1 MLRQTLCEAVGLRIP
16 QPFIQSRRLTRP
28 LAVASLRFAGADIN
42 FMYNNDRNYVSVGGW
57 MLMML
62 VTAIPV
68 VGQIMVIVW
77 AFAGDNESRKNY
89 FRAILVFF
97 VLFIGL
103 FVFLAMLGSAP
114 AILKQLEA
122 LTRKG

>member
-1 MLRQTLCEAVGLRIP
+1 
-16 QPFIQSRRLTRP
+16 
-28 LAVASLRFAGADIN
+28 
-42 FMYNNDRNYVSVGGW
+42 MYNDNDRNYVSVGGW

-68 VGQIMVIVW
+68 IGQIMIIVW

-89 FRAILVFF
+89 FRAILMWFVVF
-97 VLFIGL
+97 LGL
-103 FVFLAMLGSAP
+103 FLLLAVLGSGP
-114 AILKQLEA
+114 AILKQLES